1 MTTGMITIIILL
13 TNIKIN
19 MTNEQLAFQEVN
31 KFEVWMRETIDSIYY
46 KDDESMNEA
55 YNRVFNNSLEII
67 IYENIKRQRSEPS

>member
-1 MTTGMITIIILL
+1 
-13 TNIKIN
+13 